1 VVRRYTRLLVLVIA
15 AAFPASACGAEEEP
29 AATPTT
35 YPNLFGDGPSTTTVP
50 PLKVPGWTSRELPE
64 LRAEAE
70 RCASDA
76 DIQPVEM
83 PEDGPPTV
91 VVEPGDTL
99 GEIAKRFDRTVEEF
113 MRANGIDDPNK
124 LAVGQQLVVPH
135 KQSEELEVAGG
146 PTILYMDL
154 TCEIDVRVA
163 AFGPDGQPI
172 GGAGV
177 IEVFIR
183 WLRIEGPREAPKV
196 NGRLR
201 GLVQA
206 DAVAFLGDVVDAVEQ
221 NGYACRASFD
231 GRCMWLQQEYQVM
244 LATEDYLSV
253 RNTLRRLMPGAVGDA
268 SEIRAET
275 FDLSTGRPIAIG
287 DLFDPATDWV
297 PALSA
302 AAIER
307 LGKEP
312 WTDDRRFTGAGPQA
326 ANFTRF
332 NLTAGGLV
340 LSFPPLT
347 VGGSGTNTLSVTV
360 PYRTLDGY
368 WAPDGPVP
376 MIG

>member
-1 VVRRYTRLLVLVIA
+1 MVRSYARLLVLVIA

-29 AATPTT
+29 LATPTT

-83 PEDGPPTV
+83 PDDGPPTV

-135 KQSEELEVAGG
+135 KRSEELEVAGG

-154 TCEIDVRVA
+154 ICEIDVRVA

-221 NGYACRASFD
+221 NGYACRTSFD

-244 LATEDYLSV
+244 LVTEDYLSV
-253 RNTLRRLMPGAVGDA
+253 RNTLRRLTPGAVGDA

-307 LGKEP
+307 LGNEP

>member
-1 VVRRYTRLLVLVIA
+1 MVRRYTRLLVLVIA

-35 YPNLFGDGPSTTTVP
+35 YPTLFGDGPSTTTVP

-135 KQSEELEVAGG
+135 KRSEELEVAGG

-154 TCEIDVRVA
+154 ICEIDVRVA

-221 NGYACRASFD
+221 HGYACRASFD

-275 FDLSTGRPIAIG
+275 FDLFTGRPIAIG

-307 LGKEP
+307 LGNEP

>member
-1 VVRRYTRLLVLVIA
+1 MVRRYTRLLVLVIA

-91 VVEPGDTL
+91 EIEPGDTL

-135 KQSEELEVAGG
+135 KRSEELEVAGG

-221 NGYACRASFD
+221 NGYACRTSFD

-244 LATEDYLSV
+244 LVTEDYLSV

-307 LGKEP
+307 LGNEP

>member
-91 VVEPGDTL
+91 EIEPGDTL

-221 NGYACRASFD
+221 HGYACRASFD

-297 PALSA
+297 PVLSA

-307 LGKEP
+307 LGNEP

>member
-1 VVRRYTRLLVLVIA
+1 VVRRYTRLLIVVIA
-15 AAFPASACGAEEEP
+15 AVFLASACGAEKEP
-29 AATPTT
+29 PATPTT

-50 PLKVPGWTSRELPE
+50 PLQVPGWTSRELPG

-221 NGYACRASFD
+221 NGYACRTSFD

-297 PALSA
+297 PVLSA

-307 LGKEP
+307 LGNEP
-312 WTDDRRFTGAGPQA
+312 WTAARRFTGAGPQA

>member
-1 VVRRYTRLLVLVIA
+1 MLRRYTRLLVLVIA

-35 YPNLFGDGPSTTTVP
+35 YPTLFGDGPSTTTVP

-113 MRANGIDDPNK
+113 IRANGIDDPNK
-124 LAVGQQLVVPH
+124 LAVGQLLVVPH
-135 KQSEELEVAGG
+135 KRSEELEVAGG

-163 AFGPDGQPI
+163 AFGPDGQSI

-231 GRCMWLQQEYQVM
+231 GRCMWLRQEYQVM

-275 FDLSTGRPIAIG
+275 FDLFTGRPIAIG

-297 PALSA
+297 PVLSA

-307 LGKEP
+307 LGNEP

>member
-1 VVRRYTRLLVLVIA
+1 MVRRYTRLFVLVIA
-15 AAFPASACGAEEEP
+15 AALPASACGAEEEP

-135 KQSEELEVAGG
+135 KRSEELEVAGG

-221 NGYACRASFD
+221 NGYACRTSFD

-287 DLFDPATDWV
+287 DLFNPATDWV

-307 LGKEP
+307 LGNEP

>member
-1 VVRRYTRLLVLVIA
+1 MVRRYTRLLVLVIA

-50 PLKVPGWTSRELPE
+50 PLQVPGWTSRELPE

-135 KQSEELEVAGG
+135 KRSEELEVPDG

-307 LGKEP
+307 LGNEP

>member
-1 VVRRYTRLLVLVIA
+1 MVRRYARLLVLVIA
-15 AAFPASACGAEEEP
+15 AAFPASACGVEEEP
-29 AATPTT
+29 PATPTT

-91 VVEPGDTL
+91 EIEPGDTL

-135 KQSEELEVAGG
+135 KRSEELEVAGG

-221 NGYACRASFD
+221 NGYACRTSFD

-287 DLFDPATDWV
+287 DLFNPATDWV

-302 AAIER
+302 AALER

>member
-1 VVRRYTRLLVLVIA
+1 MVRRYTRLLVLVIA

-135 KQSEELEVAGG
+135 KRSEELEVAGG

-221 NGYACRASFD
+221 NGYACRTSFD

-244 LATEDYLSV
+244 LVTEDYLSV

-287 DLFDPATDWV
+287 DLFNPATDWV

-307 LGKEP
+307 LGNEP

>member
-1 VVRRYTRLLVLVIA
+1 MVRSYARLLVLVIA

-29 AATPTT
+29 LATPTS
-35 YPNLFGDGPSTTTVP
+35 YPNLFGDGPSTTTAP
-50 PLKVPGWTSRELPE
+50 PLQVPGWTSRELPE

-83 PEDGPPTV
+83 PDDGPPTV

-124 LAVGQQLVVPH
+124 LVVGQQLVVPY
-135 KQSEELEVAGG
+135 KRSEELEVAGG

-154 TCEIDVRVA
+154 ICEIDVRVA

-221 NGYACRASFD
+221 HGYACRTSFD

-287 DLFDPATDWV
+287 DLFDQATDWV

-302 AAIER
+302 EAIER
-307 LGKEP
+307 LGNEP
-312 WTDDRRFTGAGPQA
+312 WTDDRRFVGAGPQA

-340 LSFPPLT
+340 LSFPPLS

>member
-1 VVRRYTRLLVLVIA
+1 MVRRYARLLVLVIA

-29 AATPTT
+29 PATPTT

-50 PLKVPGWTSRELPE
+50 PLQVPGWTSRELPE

-91 VVEPGDTL
+91 LVEPGDTL

-135 KQSEELEVAGG
+135 KRSEELEVAGG

-206 DAVAFLGDVVDAVEQ
+206 DAVAFLVDVVDAVEQ

-231 GRCMWLQQEYQVM
+231 GRCMWLQQEYQLM
-244 LATEDYLSV
+244 LVTEDYLSV
-253 RNTLRRLMPGAVGDA
+253 RNTLRRLMPGAVGDV

-307 LGKEP
+307 LGNEP

>member
-1 VVRRYTRLLVLVIA
+1 MVRRYTRLLVLVIA

-50 PLKVPGWTSRELPE
+50 PLQVPGWTSRELPE

-99 GEIAKRFDRTVEEF
+99 GEIAKRFDLTVEEF

-135 KQSEELEVAGG
+135 KRSEELEVPDG

-221 NGYACRASFD
+221 NGYACRTSFD

-307 LGKEP
+307 LGNEP

>member
-1 VVRRYTRLLVLVIA
+1 MVRRYTRLLVLVIA

-99 GEIAKRFDRTVEEF
+99 GEIAKRFDLTVEEF

-135 KQSEELEVAGG
+135 KRSEELEVAGG

-221 NGYACRASFD
+221 NGYACRTSFD

>member
-1 VVRRYTRLLVLVIA
+1 MVRRYTRLFVLVIA
-15 AAFPASACGAEEEP
+15 AALPASACGAEEEP

-35 YPNLFGDGPSTTTVP
+35 YPNLFGDGLSTTTVP

-135 KQSEELEVAGG
+135 KRSEELEVAGG

-221 NGYACRASFD
+221 NGYACRTSFD

-287 DLFDPATDWV
+287 DLFNPATDWV

>member
-1 VVRRYTRLLVLVIA
+1 MVRRYTRLLVLVIA

-35 YPNLFGDGPSTTTVP
+35 YPNLFGDGPSTTTIP
-50 PLKVPGWTSRELPE
+50 PLKVPGWTPRELPE

-124 LAVGQQLVVPH
+124 LAVGHQLVVPH

-163 AFGPDGQPI
+163 AFGPGGQPI

-231 GRCMWLQQEYQVM
+231 GRCMWLRQEYQVM
-244 LATEDYLSV
+244 LATEDYFSV

-275 FDLSTGRPIAIG
+275 FDLFTGRPIAIG

-297 PALSA
+297 PVLSA

-307 LGKEP
+307 LGNEP

>member
-1 VVRRYTRLLVLVIA
+1 VLRRYIRLLVLVIA
-15 AAFPASACGAEEEP
+15 VAFPASACGAEEEP

-50 PLKVPGWTSRELPE
+50 PLKVPGWTPRELPE

-76 DIQPVEM
+76 DIRPVEM

-113 MRANGIDDPNK
+113 MRANGVDDPNK

-135 KQSEELEVAGG
+135 KRSEELEVAGG

-206 DAVAFLGDVVDAVEQ
+206 DAVVFLGDVVDAVEQ
-221 NGYACRASFD
+221 NGYACRTSFD

-253 RNTLRRLMPGAVGDA
+253 RNTLRRLIPGAVGDA

-297 PALSA
+297 PALSE

-307 LGKEP
+307 LGNEP

>member
-124 LAVGQQLVVPH
+124 LAVGQKLVVPH
-135 KQSEELEVAGG
+135 KRSEELEVAGG

-244 LATEDYLSV
+244 LVTEDYLSV

-307 LGKEP
+307 LGNEP

>member
-1 VVRRYTRLLVLVIA
+1 MVRRYTRLLVLVIA

-50 PLKVPGWTSRELPE
+50 PLQVPGWTSRELPE

-135 KQSEELEVAGG
+135 KRSEELEVAGG

-221 NGYACRASFD
+221 NGYACRTSFD

-287 DLFDPATDWV
+287 DLFNPATDWV

-307 LGKEP
+307 LGNEP

>member
-1 VVRRYTRLLVLVIA
+1 MVRRYTRLLVLVIA

-50 PLKVPGWTSRELPE
+50 PLQVPGWTSRELPE

-135 KQSEELEVAGG
+135 KRSEELEVAGG

-244 LATEDYLSV
+244 LVTEDYLSV

-307 LGKEP
+307 LGNEP

>member
-1 VVRRYTRLLVLVIA
+1 MVRRYTRLLVLVIA

-50 PLKVPGWTSRELPE
+50 PLQVPGWTSRELPE

-91 VVEPGDTL
+91 VIEPGDTL

-135 KQSEELEVAGG
+135 KRSEELEVAGG

-244 LATEDYLSV
+244 LVTEDYLSV
-253 RNTLRRLMPGAVGDA
+253 RNTLRHLMPGAVGDA

-307 LGKEP
+307 LGNEP

>member
-1 VVRRYTRLLVLVIA
+1 MVRRYTRLLVLVIA

-35 YPNLFGDGPSTTTVP
+35 YPTLFGDGPSTTTVP

-99 GEIAKRFDRTVEEF
+99 GEIAKRFDLTVEEF

-135 KQSEELEVAGG
+135 KRSEELEVAGG

-221 NGYACRASFD
+221 NGYACRTSFD

-244 LATEDYLSV
+244 LVTEDYLSV

-287 DLFDPATDWV
+287 DLFNPATDWV

>member
-1 VVRRYTRLLVLVIA
+1 MVRRYTRLLVLVIA

-50 PLKVPGWTSRELPE
+50 PLQVPGWTSRELPE

-91 VVEPGDTL
+91 VIEPGDTL

-135 KQSEELEVAGG
+135 KRSEELEVAGG

-221 NGYACRASFD
+221 NGYACRTSFD

-307 LGKEP
+307 LGNEP

>member
-1 VVRRYTRLLVLVIA
+1 MVRRYTRLFVLVIA
-15 AAFPASACGAEEEP
+15 AALPASACGAEEEP

-99 GEIAKRFDRTVEEF
+99 GEIAKRFDLTVEEF

-135 KQSEELEVAGG
+135 KRSEELEVAGG

-221 NGYACRASFD
+221 NGYACRTSFD

-287 DLFDPATDWV
+287 DLFNPATDWV

-307 LGKEP
+307 LGNEP

>member
-1 VVRRYTRLLVLVIA
+1 MRRYTRLLLLAIA
-15 AAFPASACGAEEEP
+15 ATFPASACGAEEEP
-29 AATPTT
+29 PATPTT
-35 YPNLFGDGPSTTTVP
+35 YPNLFGDGPSTTTAP
-50 PLKVPGWTSRELPE
+50 PLQVPGWTPRELPE

-76 DIQPVEM
+76 AIRPVEM

-135 KQSEELEVAGG
+135 KRSEEVEVAGG

-221 NGYACRASFD
+221 NGYACRTSFD

-244 LATEDYLSV
+244 LVTEDYLSV

-275 FDLSTGRPIAIG
+275 FDLFTGRPIAIG

-307 LGKEP
+307 LGNEP

>member
-1 VVRRYTRLLVLVIA
+1 VVRRYARLLVLVIA

-29 AATPTT
+29 LATPTT
-35 YPNLFGDGPSTTTVP
+35 YPNLFDDGPSTTTVP
-50 PLKVPGWTSRELPE
+50 PLQVPGWTSRELPE

-91 VVEPGDTL
+91 FVEPGDTL

-135 KQSEELEVAGG
+135 KRSEELEVAGG

-154 TCEIDVRVA
+154 ICEIDVRVA

-221 NGYACRASFD
+221 HGYACRTSFD

-307 LGKEP
+307 LGNEP

>member
-1 VVRRYTRLLVLVIA
+1 MVRRYTRLLIVVIA
-15 AAFPASACGAEEEP
+15 AVFLASACGAEKEP
-29 AATPTT
+29 PATPTT

-91 VVEPGDTL
+91 DVEPGDTL

-135 KQSEELEVAGG
+135 KRSEELEVAGG

-221 NGYACRASFD
+221 HGYACRTSFD

-307 LGKEP
+307 LGNEP

>member
-1 VVRRYTRLLVLVIA
+1 MVRRYTRLLVLVIA

-50 PLKVPGWTSRELPE
+50 PLQVPGWTSRELPE

-124 LAVGQQLVVPH
+124 LAVGHQLVVPH

-154 TCEIDVRVA
+154 ICEIDVRVA

-275 FDLSTGRPIAIG
+275 FDLFTGRPIAIG

-297 PALSA
+297 PVLSA

-307 LGKEP
+307 LGNEP

-340 LSFPPLT
+340 LSFPPPT

>member
-1 VVRRYTRLLVLVIA
+1 MVRRYTRLLVLVIA

-135 KQSEELEVAGG
+135 KRSEELEVAGG

-307 LGKEP
+307 LGNEP

>member
-1 VVRRYTRLLVLVIA
+1 MVRRYTRLLVLVIA

-64 LRAEAE
+64 LRAAAE

-83 PEDGPPTV
+83 PEDGPRMV

-99 GEIAKRFDRTVEEF
+99 GEIAKRFDRTLEEF

-135 KQSEELEVAGG
+135 KRSEELEVAGG

-221 NGYACRASFD
+221 NGYACRTSFD

-244 LATEDYLSV
+244 LVTEDYLSV

-307 LGKEP
+307 LGNEP

>member
-1 VVRRYTRLLVLVIA
+1 MVRRYTRLLVLVIA

-35 YPNLFGDGPSTTTVP
+35 YPNLFGDGLSTTTVP

-99 GEIAKRFDRTVEEF
+99 GEIAKRFDLTVEEF

-135 KQSEELEVAGG
+135 KRSEELEVAGG

-221 NGYACRASFD
+221 NGYACRTSFD

-287 DLFDPATDWV
+287 DLFNPATDWV

-307 LGKEP
+307 LGNEP

>member
-1 VVRRYTRLLVLVIA
+1 VVRRYTRLFVLVIA
-15 AAFPASACGAEEEP
+15 AALPASACGAEEEP

-99 GEIAKRFDRTVEEF
+99 GEIAKRFDLTVEEF

-135 KQSEELEVAGG
+135 KRSEELEVAGG

-221 NGYACRASFD
+221 NGYACRTSFD

-307 LGKEP
+307 LGNEP

>member
-1 VVRRYTRLLVLVIA
+1 MVRRYTRLLVLVIA

-50 PLKVPGWTSRELPE
+50 PLQVPGWTSRELPE

-135 KQSEELEVAGG
+135 KRSEELEVAGG

-307 LGKEP
+307 LGNEP

>member
-1 VVRRYTRLLVLVIA
+1 MVRRYTRLLVLVIA
-15 AAFPASACGAEEEP
+15 AACPASACGAEEEP

-50 PLKVPGWTSRELPE
+50 PLQVPGWTSRELPE

-135 KQSEELEVAGG
+135 KRSEELEVAGG

-244 LATEDYLSV
+244 LVTEDYLSV

-307 LGKEP
+307 LGNEP

>member
-1 VVRRYTRLLVLVIA
+1 MVRRYTRLLVLVIA

-50 PLKVPGWTSRELPE
+50 PLQVPGWTSRELPE

-135 KQSEELEVAGG
+135 KRSEELEVAGG

-221 NGYACRASFD
+221 NGYACRTSFD

-307 LGKEP
+307 LGNEP

>member
-1 VVRRYTRLLVLVIA
+1 MLRRYTRLLVVFIA
-15 AAFPASACGAEEEP
+15 TAFLTGACGAEEEP
-29 AATPTT
+29 PATPTT
-35 YPNLFGDGPSTTTVP
+35 YPNLFGDGPSTTTIP
-50 PLKVPGWTSRELPE
+50 PLQVPGWTSRELPE

-91 VVEPGDTL
+91 LVEPGDTL

-113 MRANGIDDPNK
+113 MRANGVDDPNK

-135 KQSEELEVAGG
+135 KRSEELEVAGG

-163 AFGPDGQPI
+163 AFGPDGQHI

-221 NGYACRASFD
+221 NGYACRTSFD

-307 LGKEP
+307 LGNEP

>member
-1 VVRRYTRLLVLVIA
+1 MVRRYTRLLVLVIA

-135 KQSEELEVAGG
+135 KRSEELEVAGG

-221 NGYACRASFD
+221 NGYACRTSFD

-244 LATEDYLSV
+244 LVTEDYLSV

-307 LGKEP
+307 LGNEP

>member
-1 VVRRYTRLLVLVIA
+1 MVRRYTRLLVLVIA

-50 PLKVPGWTSRELPE
+50 PLQVPGWTSRELPE

-113 MRANGIDDPNK
+113 IRANGIDDPNK

-135 KQSEELEVAGG
+135 KRSEELEVPDG

-154 TCEIDVRVA
+154 TCEIDVRMA

-221 NGYACRASFD
+221 NGYACRTAFD

-307 LGKEP
+307 LGNEP

>member
-1 VVRRYTRLLVLVIA
+1 MVRRYTRLLIVVIA
-15 AAFPASACGAEEEP
+15 AVFLASACGAEKEP
-29 AATPTT
+29 PATPTT

-50 PLKVPGWTSRELPE
+50 PLQVPGWTSRELPE

-91 VVEPGDTL
+91 ELAPGDTL

-135 KQSEELEVAGG
+135 KRSEELEVAGG

-221 NGYACRASFD
+221 NGYACRTSFD

-307 LGKEP
+307 LGNEP

-347 VGGSGTNTLSVTV
+347 VGGSGTNTLSGTV